1 MRNARNLDQNY
12 VEGAYPDVQLTCIVP
27 VAVSASRGAS
37 GSLGRAKVT
46 GFEMAAISVKGL
58 RLVSWTTTK
67 T

>member
-1 MRNARNLDQNY
+1 MHEKRETVGND

-46 GFEMAAISVKGL
+46 GFEMAAISVNGL